1 MAEKDVTEKILMSYA
16 DVFADC
22 INTLVYDG
30 ERQLNP
36 ADTQPAPTES
46 FYKGNGVHNQ
56 FCDASRY
63 LTEKGKIILQYI
75 IENETELEERQILRK
90 ISYQGGSYRQQL
102 ESGVPVYGVIAAVI
116 DWTGKTSRIP
126 RSLHALLLRNGVPPE
141 KLRQV
146 DDNELMVY
154 HMHNLPLEI
163 RSRFTSDMGFVA
175 DYLNEGSFVRR
186 KGQAIVHMEA
196 LCDMMEAV
204 TGDTRFTEQANKLL
218 EKKKGKKIMMCEY
231 INQLEARG
239 EARGKADGEAML
251 ATLLERLYD
260 LGRGEE
266 VERAV
271 RDLDA
276 RARLYKE
283 LSIPGYT
290 YEP

>member
-30 ERQLNP
+30 ERLLNP
-36 ADTQPAPTES
+36 ADTQPAP
-46 FYKGNGVHNQ
+46 
-56 FCDASRY
+56 
-63 LTEKGKIILQYI
+63 
-75 IENETELEERQILRK
+75 
-90 ISYQGGSYRQQL
+90 
-102 ESGVPVYGVIAAVI
+102 
-116 DWTGKTSRIP
+116 
-126 RSLHALLLRNGVPPE
+126 
-141 KLRQV
+141 
-146 DDNELMVY
+146 
-154 HMHNLPLEI
+154 
-163 RSRFTSDMGFVA
+163 
-175 DYLNEGSFVRR
+175 
-186 KGQAIVHMEA
+186 
-196 LCDMMEAV
+196 V

-218 EKKKGKKIMMCEY
+218 EKKKGNKIMMCEY

-239 EARGKADGEAML
+239 EARGKADGEVML

>member
-22 INTLVYDG
+22 INTLIYHG
-30 ERQLNP
+30 ERQLDP
-36 ADTQPAPTES
+36 DDTQPAPTES
-46 FYKGNGVHNQ
+46 FYKGERAHNQ
-56 FCDASRY
+56 FCDISRY
-63 LTEKGKIILQYI
+63 LTEKGRIVLQYI
-75 IENETELEERQILRK
+75 IENETELEERQILRT

-102 ESGVPVYGVIAAVI
+102 ESGIPVYGVIAIVI
-116 DWTGKTSRIP
+116 SWTGKTSRIP

-141 KLRQV
+141 KLKQI
-146 DDNELMVY
+146 DDNKLTVY
-154 HMHNLPLEI
+154 HMNDLPLEI
-163 RSRFTSDMGFVA
+163 RSRFTSDLGFVA
-175 DYLNEGSFVRR
+175 DYLNEGNFERR
-186 KGQAIVHMEA
+186 RGQDIVHLEA
-196 LCDMMEAV
+196 LCDMMEAI
-204 TGDTRFTEQANKLL
+204 TGDIRFTEQANELL
-218 EKKKGKKIMMCEY
+218 AKKKGKKIMMCEY

-239 EARGKADGEAML
+239 EARGKANGEAML

>member
-1 MAEKDVTEKILMSYA
+1 
-16 DVFADC
+16 
-22 INTLVYDG
+22 
-30 ERQLNP
+30 
-36 ADTQPAPTES
+36 
-46 FYKGNGVHNQ
+46 
-56 FCDASRY
+56 
-63 LTEKGKIILQYI
+63 
-75 IENETELEERQILRK
+75 
-90 ISYQGGSYRQQL
+90 
-102 ESGVPVYGVIAAVI
+102 
-116 DWTGKTSRIP
+116 
-126 RSLHALLLRNGVPPE
+126 
-141 KLRQV
+141 
-146 DDNELMVY
+146 
-154 HMHNLPLEI
+154 
-163 RSRFTSDMGFVA
+163 
-175 DYLNEGSFVRR
+175 
-186 KGQAIVHMEA
+186 MEA

-204 TGDTRFTEQANKLL
+204 TGDTGFTEQANKLL

-231 INQLEARG
+231 INQL